1 MRCYFN
7 VRSKADM
14 SQLNLPHG
22 NRQVKCGKREKTDM
36 LSSIRRVLGI
46 RGVSSEEEKE
56 GYGGKDLQKRK
67 AMWPELTEH
76 QP

>member
-1 MRCYFN
+1 MW
-7 VRSKADM
+7 
-14 SQLNLPHG
+14 
-22 NRQVKCGKREKTDM
+22 KREKTDM
-36 LSSIRRVLGI
+36 LRSIRRVLGI